1 MKMTILNNG
10 CSFSAK
16 TKRPTVKVINGEKM
30 LIHRPSYCDYLPDC
44 VYNIA
49 EHGSGIDVT
58 RVNNF
63 LNSNET
69 KNINLTHFIWQIPSP
84 TRQPLCKD
92 YTIDDF
98 FSAPIE
104 IKQYIFKKYG
114 KVPKRR
120 HALHPGVFT
129 DEVYDIDFLWAV
141 LKFVHKKTGKRG
153 KRPPIVM
160 QEIHDI
166 MDRRDLFYE
175 KAIRAIK
182 YNIDLIRSRF
192 PEIKIMVLR
201 YEETGLPFI
210 AEFHKKFYKET
221 VSEYCDINN
230 IVYINE
236 NNFHTKWFHKH
247 KLTYDRRHP
256 NMEGA
261 KLVANKIKEYL

>member
-1 MKMTILNNG
+1 MIILNNG
-10 CSFSAK
+10 CSFS
-16 TKRPTVKVINGEKM
+16 TS
-30 LIHRPSYCDYLPDC
+30 PSYCEYLPDC

-49 EHGSGIDVT
+49 DRGSGIDVT
-58 RVNNF
+58 RVNEF
-63 LNSNET
+63 LNSNKT

-84 TRQPLCKD
+84 TKQPLCKD

-114 KVPKRR
+114 KVT
-120 HALHPGVFT
+120 PGRGK
-129 DEVYDIDFLWAV
+129 DKNSWIKWISEVYDIDFLWAV
-141 LKFVHKKTGKRG
+141 LKFVYKKTGKSG
-153 KRPPIVM
+153 KRSPISM

-175 KAIRAIK
+175 KAMRAIK

-192 PEIKIMVLR
+192 PEIKIIFLR
-201 YEETGLPFI
+201 YEETRLQFI

-221 VSEYCDINN
+221 VSKYCDINN

-236 NNFHTKWFHKH
+236 NNFHTEWFRKN
-247 KLTYDRRHP
+247 KLTWDKRHP
-256 NMEGA
+256 NKAGA
-261 KLVANKIKEYL
+261 KLIADKITYSNYKSTY